1 MLKLTLRSRLYF
13 SMLALILISFVV
25 TGVTA
30 FYNFKSQNEEYHSKR
45 FKRKEDAVKASMNY
59 FLEAHGGY
67 IAPDSVTIVFSDKI
81 CELSD
86 VHNMDIRLFDLK
98 GNQLISAIPNQES
111 DEMTSPDAIDYAIF
125 KKLSSG
131 SQRAETQREYS
142 GQPFILAYWYF
153 VDLDDRPIAITNV
166 RYDKQDANRE
176 DLNKFLIRLSAI
188 YIPLFFGASIL
199 AFFLSNYITKSL
211 QRIGAL
217 MKDVSVGK
225 NEPIIWESTDE
236 IGTLVA
242 EYNRMLSEVERSAD
256 ALAKSERESAWR
268 EMAKQVAHEIKNPLT
283 PMKLRI
289 QHLQRAWDDGA
300 EDFDKRLKDTSHS
313 LVEQIDTLTTIANE
327 FSNFAQM
334 PKAKRETCDLV
345 QIVKTTTELFS
356 DTKNVEFFFENQIAG
371 PAEIYADKDQVIR
384 IFNNLITNAVQ
395 AISSEEKGKV
405 VARLTELDDK
415 FLCEIQDDGQG
426 IEESQRPQIFVPNFT
441 TKSTGMGLGLAMVK
455 NIVENHD
462 GALRFE
468 TELGEGSSFFVSFP
482 KKNTPV
488 EH

>member
-1 MLKLTLRSRLYF
+1 MFKLTLRSRIYF
-13 SMLALILISFVV
+13 SMLALILISFIV

-30 FYNFKSQNEEYHSKR
+30 FYNFKAQNEEYHSKR

-59 FLEAHGGY
+59 FLETNGGF
-67 IAPDSVTIVFSDKI
+67 IHPDSVTVVFTDKI

-86 VHNMDIRLFDLK
+86 VHNMDIRLFDLRGK
-98 GNQLISAIPNQES
+98 QLISAIPNQNIDS
-111 DEMTSPDAIDYAIF
+111 LGSPDAIDYAIF

-131 SQRAETQREYS
+131 SRRAETEREYA
-142 GQPFILAYWYF
+142 GKPYILAYWYF
-153 VDLDDRPIAITNV
+153 VDLEEKPIAITNV
-166 RYDKQDANRE
+166 RYDKQDVNRE
-176 DLNKFLIRLSAI
+176 DLNKFLIRLAAI

-225 NEPIIWESTDE
+225 NKPIVWESTDE
-236 IGTLVA
+236 IGTLVV

-300 EDFDKRLKDTSHS
+300 KDFEKKLQDTTHT

-334 PKAKRETCDLV
+334 PKTKREECDLG
-345 QIVKTTTELFS
+345 QIMRASIELFF
-356 DTKNVEFFFENQIAG
+356 NVENVDFKFESEVQDKAKIV
-371 PAEIYADKDQVIR
+371 ADKDQVIR
-384 IFNNLITNAVQ
+384 VFNNLLTNAMQ
-395 AISSEEKGKV
+395 AIPSDRRGHISAKLLEED
-405 VARLTELDDK
+405 ES
-415 FLCEIQDDGQG
+415 FLCEIQDNGQG
-426 IEESQRPQIFVPNFT
+426 IEEEQRLQIFVPNFT
-441 TKSTGMGLGLAMVK
+441 TKSTGTGLGLAMVK
-455 NIVENHD
+455 NIVENH
-462 GALRFE
+462 GGEVWFE
-468 TELGEGSSFFVSFP
+468 TQIGHGSRFFVRFP
-482 KKNTPV
+482 KTGISSTK
-488 EH
+488 

>member
-1 MLKLTLRSRLYF
+1 MFKLTLRSRLYF
-13 SMLALILISFVV
+13 SMLALILISFVF

-30 FYNFKSQNEEYHSKR
+30 FYNFKAQNEEYHSKR

-67 IAPDSVTIVFSDKI
+67 IHPDSVTVVFSDKI

-86 VHNMDIRLFDLK
+86 VHNMDIQLFDLK
-98 GNQLISAIPNQES
+98 GNQLISAAPSQSLDSLGSIDPV
-111 DEMTSPDAIDYAIF
+111 DYAIF

-131 SQRAETQREYS
+131 DNRAETERKYGGE
-142 GQPFILAYWYF
+142 PFILAYWYF
-153 VDLDDRPIAITNV
+153 VDREEKPIAITNV
-166 RYDKQDANRE
+166 RYDKQDVNRE
-176 DLNKFLIRLSAI
+176 DLNNFLVRLAAI

-211 QRIGAL
+211 QRIGSL

-225 NEPIIWESTDE
+225 NEPIVWESTDE

-242 EYNRMLSEVERSAD
+242 EYNRMLSEVARSAE

-289 QHLQRAWDDGA
+289 QHLQRAWDDGVA
-300 EDFDKRLKDTSHS
+300 DFDKRLKDTSHS

-334 PKAKRETCDLV
+334 PKAKREICDLV
-345 QIVKTTTELFS
+345 QIVKATTELFS
-356 DTKNVEFFFENQIAG
+356 DTKNVEFFFENKLSGA
-371 PAEIYADKDQVIR
+371 ANIYADKDQVIR
-384 IFNNLITNAVQ
+384 TLNNLITNAVQ
-395 AISSEEKGKV
+395 AISGDQKGRIL
-405 VARLTELDDK
+405 ACLTEDTETYI
-415 FLCEIQDDGQG
+415 CEIRDDGQG
-426 IEESQRPQIFVPNFT
+426 IEESQKPQIFVPNFT
-441 TKSTGMGLGLAMVK
+441 TKSTGTGLGLAMVK
-455 NIVENHD
+455 NIVENH
-462 GALRFE
+462 G
-468 TELGEGSSFFVSFP
+468 GEVWFTTKIGVGSTFYISFP
-482 KKNTPV
+482 KQVK
-488 EH
+488 

>member
-1 MLKLTLRSRLYF
+1 MFKLTLRSRLYF
-13 SMLALILISFVV
+13 SMLALIVISFVV
-25 TGVTA
+25 TGITA
-30 FYNFKSQNEEYHSKR
+30 FYNFKAQNEEYHSKR
-45 FKRKEDAVKASMNY
+45 FNRKEDAVKASMNY
-59 FLEAHGGY
+59 FLETQGGY

-98 GNQLISAIPNQES
+98 GNQLISAIPNHGS
-111 DEMTSPDAIDYAIF
+111 DELANPDAIDYAIF

-131 SQRAETQREYS
+131 SQRAETQREYN

-176 DLNKFLIRLSAI
+176 DLNKFLIRLTAI

-225 NEPIIWESTDE
+225 NEPIVWDSTDE

-242 EYNRMLSEVERSAD
+242 EYNRMLSEVEKSAD

-300 EDFDKRLKDTSHS
+300 KDFDKRIKDTSHS
-313 LVEQIDTLTTIANE
+313 LVEQIDTLTNIANE

-334 PKAKRETCDLV
+334 PKAKREMCDFA
-345 QIVKTTTELFS
+345 QIVSASTELFS
-356 DTKNVEFFFENQIAG
+356 DTSNVKFRFENQVSG
-371 PAEIYADKDQVIR
+371 SAEIYADKDQVIR
-384 IFNNLITNAVQ
+384 VLNNLITNAFQ
-395 AISSEEKGKV
+395 AIPADGKGAV
-405 VARLTELDDK
+405 IARLSELDSK
-415 FLCEIQDDGQG
+415 FLCEIKDDGQG
-426 IEESQRPQIFVPNFT
+426 IEESQKGQIFVPNFT

-455 NIVENHD
+455 NIVESHN
-462 GALRFE
+462 GEVWFE
-468 TELGEGSSFFVSFP
+468 TQIGLGSSFFVSFP
-482 KKNTPV
+482 KKSRS
-488 EH
+488 